1 MNTPLRPITLL
12 LALACSPVLAGEK
25 AQQLDQ
31 LTRQWLETERQAT
44 HLQNSWLQQKPA
56 LEQRL
61 ILLKSEQ
68 TQLQSLLSENHDNR
82 DEVEQ
87 KRNELL
93 QQQAQLETEQA
104 GVADVLQALSRR
116 LDALQPMLPP
126 PLQSGWNKSEGS
138 EDDTLRLQLA
148 RLNRLKEFNERVTL
162 HSMRLPH
169 ESGSEVLVQQ
179 IYLGLAQAW
188 FVSADGEYRGFGRA
202 EQGQWQWHFSDEI
215 AAADIQQ
222 AIAIAEKQKPA
233 ADIAL
238 PFTLTVA
245 QVAAE
250 VAQ

>member
-1 MNTPLRPITLL
+1 MKTPLRPITLL
-12 LALACSPVLAGEK
+12 LALACPPALASDK
-25 AQQLDQ
+25 ADQLDQ
-31 LTRQWLETERQAT
+31 LTRQWLDTERQAT
-44 HLQNSWLQQKPA
+44 HLQNDWLQQKPA

-61 ILLKSEQ
+61 TLLKSEQ
-68 TQLQSLLSENHDNR
+68 AQLQALLSENHDSR

-93 QQQAQLETEQA
+93 QQQAQLESEQS

-126 PLQSGWNKSEGS
+126 PLQTGWNKSEGA
-138 EDDTLRLQLA
+138 EDDALRLQLA

-169 ESGSEVLVQQ
+169 ESGNEVLVQQ
-179 IYLGLAQAW
+179 LYLGLAQAW
-188 FVSADGEYRGFGRA
+188 FVSADGEYRGYGRA
-202 EQGQWQWHFSDEI
+202 EQGQWQWHFSKEI
-215 AAADIQQ
+215 NAADIQH

-238 PFTLTVA
+238 PFTLNTTQTLAEAA
-245 QVAAE
+245 Q
-250 VAQ
+250 